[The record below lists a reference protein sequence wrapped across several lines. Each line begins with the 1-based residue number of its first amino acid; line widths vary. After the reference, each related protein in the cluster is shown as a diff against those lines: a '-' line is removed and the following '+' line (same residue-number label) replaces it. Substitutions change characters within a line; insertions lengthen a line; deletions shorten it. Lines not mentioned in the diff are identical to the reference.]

1 MTWIRTVS
9 DEEATGRLAAM
20 FDAARRRAGR
30 VFNIVRSMSLNP
42 PVLEAS
48 MRFYRA
54 AMFGQSPL
62 SRAQR
67 EMLAVVVSEKN
78 RCIY

>member
-9 DEEATGRLAAM
+9 DEEATGGLAAM

-48 MRFYRA
+48 MQFYRA
-54 AMFGQSPL
+54 AMFGKSPL

-67 EMLAVVVSEKN
+67 EMVAVVVSEKN
-78 RCIY
+78 RCLY

>member
-48 MRFYRA
+48 MQFYRA
-54 AMFGQSPL
+54 AMFGKSPL
-62 SRAQR
+62 SRARR
-67 EMLAVVVSEKN
+67 EMLAVVVSLRN
-78 RCIY
+78 QCLY